1 MKRALWLLLG
11 IAALAACSS
20 APKSPDW
27 ELNAV
32 DALRRATDA
41 HLSGR
46 TGVADSE
53 FRLARA
59 EVARTARVDQAARVE
74 LTRCATRVA
83 SLQFEPCAG
92 ARELQRD
99 LAKPEAVYLAYLE
112 GQALDAADTALLP
125 EAQRSLLA
133 NPAALADPKLD
144 PLSKLVAAGVA
155 LQRNVASPTTIQA
168 AIDTAAQQGW
178 ARPLL
183 AWLTLAKQRAEAAG
197 AAEEAARIQRRIDL
211 VTRDARLK

>member
-1 MKRALWLLLG
+1 MKRALGLVVMLG
-11 IAALAACSS
+11 VVACSS
-20 APKSPDW
+20 PPKSPDW

-41 HLSGR
+41 YLSGR
-46 TGVADSE
+46 SGVADSE

-74 LTRCATRVA
+74 LTRCAVQVA
-83 SLQFEPCAG
+83 SLQFEPCNG
-92 ARELQRD
+92 ARELSAD
-99 LAKPEAVYLAYLE
+99 LAKPEAVYLSYLE
-112 GQALDAADTALLP
+112 GQALDAADVALLP
-125 EAQRSLLA
+125 ESQRGLLA
-133 NPAALADPKLD
+133 NPAALAEPKLD

-155 LQRNVASPTTIQA
+155 LQRKQASPATIQA
-168 AIDTAAQQGW
+168 AIDVSAQQGW

-183 AWLTLAKQRAEAAG
+183 AWLAVAKQRAQAAG
-197 AAEEAARIQRRIDL
+197 ATDEAQRIQRRMDL

>member
-1 MKRALWLLLG
+1 
-11 IAALAACSS
+11 
-20 APKSPDW
+20 
-27 ELNAV
+27 
-32 DALRRATDA
+32 
-41 HLSGR
+41 
-46 TGVADSE
+46 
-53 FRLARA
+53 
-59 EVARTARVDQAARVE
+59 